1 MTPRACAMWLKSP
14 GDTANTASTTPTDSH
29 STAYLGC
36 SCRRRESSMITTS
49 VATAL
54 TSAMTWTPDMW
65 VPPRDLGLGGGAG

>member
-1 MTPRACAMWLKSP
+1 MWLKSP

-36 SCRRRESSMITTS
+36 SCRRRESSMITIS

-54 TSAMTWTPDMW
+54 TSAMAWTPDM
-65 VPPRDLGLGGGAG
+65 